1 MNYYIELYL
10 IFNICKSFFLF
21 RTHKSK
27 KLPKHLEFYFIFH
40 TFAANKVEYISTT
53 RNKTKIF
60 FAYILSH
67 KSEALFPS
75 LRQV

>member
-10 IFNICKSFFLF
+10 IFNICKSFFPF

-40 TFAANKVEYISTT
+40 IFAATKVEYNSTSVSKKDIFRIYFIS
-53 RNKTKIF
+53 RK
-60 FAYILSH
+60 
-67 KSEALFPS
+67 
-75 LRQV
+75 